1 MADTS
6 KFVGVVFEGDGFC
19 LTVRSA
25 DTKEECTSKTL
36 TAWQQEQADWAAT
49 PVNDRAADPP
59 MWDVYQ
65 RIRPEPTV
73 VHPPNLGAP

>member
-25 DTKEECTSKTL
+25 DTKEECESKTL
-36 TAWQQEQADWAAT
+36 TAWQQEQTDWAAT
-49 PVNDRAADPP
+49 PVDERPADPP

-65 RIRPEPTV
+65 RIRPEATV
-73 VHPPNLGAP
+73 VNPPNQST